1 MEGAS
6 EPSRRR
12 RRFLPPPMASRRA
25 PNAGEEARGAK
36 KQKKKEKK
44 KPATWKPAGEPSA
57 NGGVSSGSAGV
68 FWAFET
74 CKWALSQFGRAF
86 RDWNVCICKA
96 QPNLASF

>member
-36 KQKKKEKK
+36 KQKKKKK
-44 KPATWKPAGEPSA
+44 LAGRGEPAGEPSA